1 MKRKKPIRRVSKR
14 RAAEMKQYSALRKHF
29 LAERPICEV
38 WLKEH
43 GWIYAPLS
51 YEESGE
57 RHYEKPPFR
66 AIYPSEHIL
75 AMGADRA
82 EEVHHKARRGKNYLN
97 TDTWLA
103 VSSRNH
109 KRIEGQ
115 STYDGKPY
123 GMSWARI
130 QGYLSY

>member
-1 MKRKKPIRRVSKR
+1 MIKRKKPIRRVSKK
-14 RAAEMKQYSALRKHF
+14 RAVEMKQYSALRKQF
-29 LAERPICEV
+29 LADHPICGV
-38 WLKEH
+38 WLKENS
-43 GWIYAPLS
+43 WREFQP
-51 YEESGE
+51 GE
-57 RHYEKPPFR
+57 YVLRLDFGDVYSHVDR
-66 AIYPSEHIL
+66 L
-75 AMGADRA
+75 LLGGADPS

-123 GMSWARI
+123 GMSWARAS
-130 QGYLSY
+130 GFLL